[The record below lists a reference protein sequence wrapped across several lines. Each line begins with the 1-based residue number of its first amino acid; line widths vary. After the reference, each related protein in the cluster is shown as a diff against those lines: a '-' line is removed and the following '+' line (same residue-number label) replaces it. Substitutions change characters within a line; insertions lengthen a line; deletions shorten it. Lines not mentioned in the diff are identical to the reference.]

1 MSGGHFDYFQ
11 YRIGDVEDEIKEL
24 ISSNEDSS
32 LDEYDCPIGR
42 FYSLET
48 IEEFK
53 MAVEY
58 LKLAR
63 IYAQR
68 IDWLVCG
75 DYGEDTFHKRLK
87 EDIADESI

>member
-1 MSGGHFDYFQ
+1 MSGGHFDYAQ
-11 YRIGDVEDEIKEL
+11 YRIYDIETAIKEL
-24 ISSNEDSS
+24 IASNEDSS
-32 LDEYDCPIGR
+32 LDEYGYPVGR

-48 IEEFK
+48 IDEFK
-53 MAVEY
+53 KAVEY

-63 IYAQR
+63 IYTQK